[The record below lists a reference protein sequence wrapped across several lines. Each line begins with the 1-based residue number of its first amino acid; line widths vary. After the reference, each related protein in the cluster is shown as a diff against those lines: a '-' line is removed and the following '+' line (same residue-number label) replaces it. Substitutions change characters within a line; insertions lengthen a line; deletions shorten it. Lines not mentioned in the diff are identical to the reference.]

1 MKDKIIEIIN
11 YLFMSMWGWVIEPF
25 KSLKTLK
32 SWIFGKDGVLESDL
46 VYGTFEKA
54 EITSIFEPGY
64 YTMMAVAGTLFVLA
78 VALHGM
84 RIQGAA
90 INPNSRGVLI
100 EFIKD
105 LLIVTICLFNLPTLL
120 AFVFEV
126 NMAFV
131 KLFEGSFEM
140 QKVSK
145 ELGEDSLLGDMVIGL
160 VLLGL
165 SIWANFYYMMRK
177 FTLIILMILSPLMV
191 VFYLFPK
198 FKGITV
204 GWMKEYIGTIF
215 VQAVHAFC
223 YWVMAL
229 FASST
234 ATGIETVIL
243 YMIFIPVGEGL
254 KSLLGLST
262 GLQGSWS
269 KAGAMMGMSALAGMA
284 GSVKGAL
291 GDQSVTGALKGMYQ
305 GIKDKRANK
314 DVGEDGKPTLGGNTG
329 PDTGTTSLAEKMLK
343 AGNITSKMGKA
354 TFGMAGS
361 IAGSPMGPVGAMMGA
376 TGAAALGEG
385 VGGLTGR
392 TGFAAVAGVKN
403 GIAGRLKKGK
413 EGLEK
418 AKEENG
424 QSAEDEIVSRIADD
438 QTTQWAKQNRDDFM
452 KVMKEKFPDAHK
464 SELEKKWDQKV
475 SDKKKDNIGKARGLL
490 NDLKPLVSSDN
501 VVDKASS
508 NMAAAWGEENKEGF
522 MKEFEKNNPPGK
534 PLDTMSSIEKS
545 EYQNR
550 KNAAWNKKLDD
561 KKSQFKNA
569 AQQVANGIVGVG
581 INNEATN
588 KQAEDM
594 TSKWA
599 NENKAGFMKQYAKNN
614 PPGKELYQLS
624 QSEKDA
630 YNRKRDEAWSD
641 KVTQKKSQFTEQAR
655 NNNVSSERKGN
666 YAIDGSSFA
675 KNFANKIEGMER
687 AEIRAK
693 NPNASKEEIELEY
706 QNLSNKKKAYAES
719 IGNAANSAEK
729 FAINN
734 GKVNT
739 MGIAQY
745 VAKTNTANQKSS
757 FLEKAVDNGVSP
769 HIAEQQWSQREQE
782 VSKENYNQAQAFVN
796 RPMPSQNSIVKGLK
810 LAGGYA
816 GAASGLSSV
825 VNSAKTIGSNV
836 GLGAVTGWTGAVDP
850 NSTTTIA
857 SVGSKVTGAIAG
869 SVMGIGN
876 GYQQL
881 KMDSPS
887 GENPIAAQKAFS
899 DKVGYM
905 GGVMLGTKGY
915 TLGSQLAT
923 KINPHNKAVNR
934 QISEPGEVMQMA
946 QKVIGDNG
954 TEQIANGAVR
964 MVTTA
969 DESYIQ
975 VRTRTG
981 EVQQVSK
988 TGRGDSGLK
997 SGEVVYQDLNV
1008 QDGAFVPNVLKGTK
1022 TSAYKMDSTGSK
1034 VPFNR
1039 IINTAP
1045 NSLLANN
1052 SPIGVQDYSQKQ
1064 PYNQAV
1070 DTGQFNLGD
1079 LTKQKLTQ
1087 NVELVVNREQSYLQA
1102 TNNGQT
1108 YRVSKIAPGDP
1119 RLTEEITQKVT
1130 VKNHKLIKEDIKVD
1144 QTQVKGIE
1152 PGQYTSTIDPNE
1164 LLPPILNKRYINRQN
1179 SERGR
1184 FKGVS
1189 I

>member
-1 MKDKIIEIIN
+1 MKDKIIDIIN

-78 VALHGM
+78 VVLHGM

-105 LLIVTICLFNLPTLL
+105 LLIVSICLFNLPTLL

-145 ELGEDSLLGDMVIGL
+145 ELGEDSLLGDIAIGL

-191 VFYLFPK
+191 VLYLFPK
-198 FKGITV
+198 FKGITI
-204 GWMKEYIGTIF
+204 GWMKEYTGTVF

-254 KSLLGLST
+254 KSLIGLST
-262 GLQGSWS
+262 GVQNNWS

-305 GIKDKRANK
+305 GAKDRKANSG
-314 DVGEDGKPTLGGNTG
+314 VGEDGKPTLAGNTG
-329 PDTGTTSLAEKMLK
+329 PDTGSTSIAEKMLK
-343 AGNITSKMGKA
+343 AGDITSKMGKA
-354 TFGMAGS
+354 SFGMAGS
-361 IAGSPMGPVGAMMGA
+361 LAGSPMGPVGAMIGA
-376 TGAAALGEG
+376 TGGALVGQG
-385 VGGLTGR
+385 VGGLGGR
-392 TGFAAVAGVKN
+392 TGFAAVTGVKN

-418 AKEENG
+418 AKEEYG

-452 KVMKEKFPDAHK
+452 KDMKEKFPDAHK
-464 SELEKKWDQKV
+464 SELEKKWDQKL
-475 SDKKKDNIGKARGLL
+475 SDKKKENIGHAKGLL

-508 NMAAAWGEENKEGF
+508 NMTAAWGEENKEGF
-522 MKEFEKNNPPGK
+522 MKDFEKNHPPGK
-534 PLDTMSSIEKS
+534 SLDAMSTLEKG
-545 EYQNR
+545 EYQNK
-550 KNAAWNKKLDD
+550 KNSAWNKKLDE
-561 KKSQFKNA
+561 KKAQFKNA

-581 INNEATN
+581 INSEAAN

-594 TSKWA
+594 TQRWA
-599 NENKAGFMKQYAKNN
+599 TDNKAAFMKDYNQKN
-614 PPGKELYQLS
+614 PPGKELHQMS
-624 QSEKDA
+624 QGEKDT
-630 YNRKRDEAWSD
+630 YTQKRNVAWSNRL
-641 KVTQKKSQFTEQAR
+641 QEKKAQFTEQAR
-655 NNNVSSERKGN
+655 SNNVSSDRKGN

-675 KNFANKIEGMER
+675 KNFANKVEGIEK

-706 QNLSNKKKAYAES
+706 QNLSNKKKAYVES
-719 IGNAANSAEK
+719 IGNAANGAEK

-734 GKVNT
+734 GKINT
-739 MGIAQY
+739 MGIAQF
-745 VAKTNTANQKSS
+745 VAKANTAKQEKS
-757 FLEKAVDNGVSP
+757 FIDNAVENGTSRQV
-769 HIAEQQWSQREQE
+769 AEQQWKQRETE
-782 VSKENYNQAQAFVN
+782 VSNENYNQAQSIIN
-796 RPMPSQNSIVKGLK
+796 RPMASQNNIVKGLK

-825 VNSAKTIGSNV
+825 VNSAKTIGSSAS
-836 GLGAVTGWTGAVDP
+836 LGAVTGWTGSVEP
-850 NSTTTIA
+850 NSTTPIA
-857 SVGSKVTGAIAG
+857 SVGSKVSGAIAG

-876 GYQQL
+876 GYKQL
-881 KMDSPS
+881 KVDSV
-887 GENPIAAQKAFS
+887 NPIDAQKAFS
-899 DKVGYM
+899 DKMGYM

-923 KINPHNKAVNR
+923 KINPHNNAVNI

-981 EVQQVSK
+981 EVQQVSRM
-988 TGRGDSGLK
+988 GRGDSGLK
-997 SGEVVYQDLNV
+997 TGEVVYQDLNV
-1008 QDGAFVPNVLKGTK
+1008 QDGAFIPNVLKGTK

-1039 IINTAP
+1039 TINIPP

-1052 SPIGVQDYSQKQ
+1052 SSPVAIQNQSQKQ
-1064 PYNQAV
+1064 PFNQAV
-1070 DTGQFNLGD
+1070 DTGQFNLAD
-1079 LTKQKLTQ
+1079 LRKQNLHQ

-1119 RLTEEITQKVT
+1119 RLAQEIAQRVT
-1130 VKNHKLIKEDIKVD
+1130 LKNHKLIKEDISVD
-1144 QTQVKGIE
+1144 QSQVKGIE

-1164 LLPPILNKRYINRQN
+1164 LMPPSPNKRYINRQN
-1179 SERGR
+1179 GERGR